1 MTTSHGFE
9 FFNSIYVRACRA
21 AGRISDLKCEKYATD
36 ELREN
41 IELADLKVQPSEV
54 VALTLLTASI
64 SAGLV
69 AVAAVLLLTG
79 RIPTFAF
86 VLIAPAPLFAYA
98 VSGWYPKWRA
108 EHERVRGF
116 GEVPQFINYL
126 TMSMK
131 TASNLERATQFAA
144 ENVGGSLGQRLRK
157 LLLEVSLRTHTSVDE
172 ALVKFANRWGRW
184 REDFK
189 RSVYLIR
196 SSVLEHS
203 ELRRLEVLD
212 KALEV
217 CLQGTREQMERF
229 AAGLHLPTLIIYSIG
244 VLLPLVLVA
253 VLPVLSTV
261 GVCVGAWHIFVIY
274 CVVLPLVVWVLSRQ
288 VLAKRP
294 AAFNPPEVPTEMMNW
309 RAIIFATIAGIIAAS
324 PLIAWALG
332 VRISPDVLVLSGLW
346 GATLGV
352 SIYFYLATAE
362 ACRLRSETMQIEQ
375 ELPDALSQL
384 GNRISE
390 GRPAEDALE
399 RVAETM
405 RGSRTCKVFER
416 ASANIRIGGL
426 GLRAALFDEERG
438 TLKHVYSRTVKS
450 TLRMLVDVVQRST
463 RAAGDAILRIAR
475 HLKELQRVE
484 ADVRK
489 SLGEVV
495 SSMRSVA
502 LFFAPLIAAVTS
514 RMQGVL
520 TKTAAGGA
528 FLGGGAVSPSM
539 FLLVLGIY
547 VVMLAAILISYS
559 TEIEVGNDALAKRA
573 AIAQGLPITLAVFTI
588 GAIVG
593 GQMLSAIVG

>member
-1 MTTSHGFE
+1 LDSA
-9 FFNSIYVRACRA
+9 YVRACRA
-21 AGRISDLKCEKYATD
+21 AGRISGLKREKCATD

-41 IELADLKVQPSEV
+41 IELAALGIQPSEV
-54 VALTLLTASI
+54 VALTLLATSVF
-64 SAGLV
+64 AGLV
-69 AVAAVLLLTG
+69 AVAAVFLIAACLPLL
-79 RIPTFAF
+79 AF
-86 VLIAPAPLFAYA
+86 VLLAPAPLFAYA
-98 VSGWYPKWRA
+98 ISGWYPKWRA
-108 EHERVRGF
+108 EHERIRGL

-144 ENVGGSLGQRLRK
+144 ENIGGSLGQRLRK
-157 LLLEVSLRTHTSVDE
+157 LLLEVGLRAHASVDE

-196 SSVLEHS
+196 SSVLERS

-261 GVCVGAWHIFVIY
+261 GVCVSAWHIFAIY
-274 CVVLPLVVWVLSRQ
+274 CVILPLVVWALSRQ

-294 AAFNPPEVPTEMMNW
+294 AAFTPPEVPTKMMNW
-309 RAIIFATIAGIIAAS
+309 KAITIATTAGLAAAS
-324 PLIAWALG
+324 PLIAWTLG
-332 VRISPDVLVLSGLW
+332 VRIPHDILVLSGLW
-346 GATLGV
+346 SATLGV

-362 ACRLRSETMQIEQ
+362 ACELRGETVKIEH

-405 RGSRTCKVFER
+405 RGGEICEVFGR

-438 TLKHVYSRTVKS
+438 ALKHVYSRTVKS
-450 TLRMLVDVVQRST
+450 TFRMLVDVVQRST

-484 ADVRK
+484 ADVRR
-489 SLGEVV
+489 SLGEIV

-528 FLGGGAVSPSM
+528 FLGGGAVSPSL

-559 TEIEVGNDALAKRA
+559 TEIEVGNDALAKCA
-573 AIAQGLPITLAVFTI
+573 AIARGLPLALAVFTI

-593 GQMLSAIVG
+593 GQMLSAIIG